1 MKDYEP
7 LIIDLK
13 KSDPIR
19 SARGSLTLFL
29 LALLM
34 GIVSA
39 TTFLIFT
46 LYKTPSPTPSS
57 EIIHLK
63 TEGPAGKV
71 AAKQESPPLLPT
83 ETPKAES
90 MQQASRSSESGSSD
104 RKDSSTRTPEPKL
117 SPKPVEEASAGSD
130 KTIAATPIPKKD
142 KGTGSRPGDKPSP
155 AGEMK
160 VSELKGNSEESS
172 ERTRSDRFSL
182 WGEIKA
188 AEQKGGLG
196 DRTERGRFD
205 RNRIP
210 EPMGF
215 GFITVRTI
223 PENVSVYLNERL
235 IGITPLIEFQVP
247 AGRHELKL
255 IYKDA
260 PPISQLIT
268 VNPLDTVS
276 VFQRFENMG
285 TLIINSS
292 SSGAEVSLDGTYR
305 GQTPLTIE
313 DLPTGTYRLTVRKD
327 GFETVTR
334 TIEVVDG
341 KATEVFVTLKRLG
354 VPYPDRR
361 PFPRMGFPNSFPGE
375 RRPERPYR

>member
-34 GIVSA
+34 GVVSA
-39 TTFLIFT
+39 ATFLIFT
-46 LYKTPSPTPSS
+46 LYKTPSPIPSS
-57 EIIHLK
+57 ETIHLK
-63 TEGPAGKV
+63 TEGQPGKV
-71 AAKQESPPLLPT
+71 LAKQESPPLLPT
-83 ETPKAES
+83 ETSKAES
-90 MQQASRSSESGSSD
+90 LLQAARSSDSGSSD
-104 RKDSSTRTPEPKL
+104 RKDSSTRAPEPKL
-117 SPKPVEEASAGSD
+117 SPKPAEEASAGPD
-130 KTIAATPIPKKD
+130 KNITATPIPKKD
-142 KGTGSRPGDKPSP
+142 KGPGSWPSLAEGTKIP
-155 AGEMK
+155 E
-160 VSELKGNSEESS
+160 SKGNSEESS
-172 ERTRSDRFSL
+172 RRSRFDRPSL
-182 WGEIKA
+182 WGEIKV
-188 AEQKGGLG
+188 AEQKGGLE
-196 DRTERGRFD
+196 DRTERVRPD

-255 IYKDA
+255 VYKDT
-260 PPISQLIT
+260 PPISQSIT

-292 SSGAEVSLDGTYR
+292 SSGAEVSLDGTYQ

-341 KATEVFVTLKRLG
+341 KATEIFVTLKRLG

-361 PFPRMGFPNSFPGE
+361 PFPRMGFPNRFSGE

>member
-34 GIVSA
+34 GVVSA

-46 LYKTPSPTPSS
+46 LSKTPSPTPSS
-57 EIIHLK
+57 DTIHLK
-63 TEGPAGKV
+63 AEGQPGKV
-71 AAKQESPPLLPT
+71 VAKQGSPPVTPT
-83 ETPKAES
+83 ETSKAES
-90 MQQASRSSESGSSD
+90 MQPSPQSSDSGSSE
-104 RKDSSTRTPEPKL
+104 RKDSPTRTLEPKP
-117 SPKPVEEASAGSD
+117 SPKPAEEASTGSE
-130 KTIAATPIPKKD
+130 KNITPTPIPKKD
-142 KGTGSRPGDKPSP
+142 KGTGSRTSPGDKPSS
-155 AGEMK
+155 AEEIK
-160 VSELKGNSEESS
+160 VSELKGNTEESS
-172 ERTRSDRFSL
+172 QRPRSDRFSL

-196 DRTERGRFD
+196 DRTERARPD
-205 RNRIP
+205 RNRVP

-255 IYKDA
+255 VYKNT
-260 PPISQLIT
+260 PPVYQSIT

-285 TLIINSS
+285 TLIVNSS
-292 SSGAEVSLDGTYR
+292 SSGAEVSIDGTYR

-313 DLPTGTYRLTVRKD
+313 DLPTGIYRLTVRKD

-334 TIEVVDG
+334 TIEVVEG
-341 KATEVFVTLKRLG
+341 KTTEVFVTLKRLG
-354 VPYPDRR
+354 LPYSDRR
-361 PFPRMGFPNSFPGE
+361 SFPYMGFPGE